1 MPSHFVPIPHRALT
15 QPSRLPPL
23 ALAAQAREQSR
34 ETIIYGRL
42 FCSRAVLLQDRTW
55 FGTAACETK
64 TGCQPTGFIQVRVRR
79 SCRDQRMPWSRMCPA
94 RALFPGTL
102 SPSAILHSTVQ
113 PTSQSSPALS
123 RFQGHILDQEP
134 RPPVHQAS
142 VASGGGG
149 TTLTIF
155 VLQHVWHSSRILPAD
170 YHGGPS
176 LPALGR
182 LPLTRHSSVQGV
194 RVRRDILHA
203 LRRSHGGWHRPAWL

>member
-1 MPSHFVPIPHRALT
+1 MEPNLSRTRLVSWNPQPFSHLAQHRAT
-15 QPSRLPPL
+15 HL
-23 ALAAQAREQSR
+23 A
-34 ETIIYGRL
+34 
-42 FCSRAVLLQDRTW
+42 
-55 FGTAACETK
+55 
-64 TGCQPTGFIQVRVRR
+64 
-79 SCRDQRMPWSRMCPA
+79 
-94 RALFPGTL
+94 
-102 SPSAILHSTVQ
+102 
-113 PTSQSSPALS
+113 SSPALS

-194 RVRRDILHA
+194 HVRRDILHA
-203 LRRSHGGWHRPAWL
+203 LRRSHGGWHRPAWLQVCACVCVCARASVCMNTDVVRSLQPLSQGARVRLPLRLIFAQQCLGMSAKSVHRCAIVNLSRVRGQVDSGPV